1 MNPCWER
8 ACRRITHVRHQTLLD
23 ANVDAE
29 LSNGTCAV
37 IRVKGLVAVTSW
49 IRLALVD
56 VSRTCDTKLLLNANL
71 DAELPNATCGVVR
84 VACLVHVTES
94 IRLQARPQDKPLEGR
109 QLAVAHLGDYR
120 VLLERREV
128 GKEEHPSQ

>member
-1 MNPCWER
+1 M
-8 ACRRITHVRHQTLLD
+8 RHRTLLG

-37 IRVKGLVAVTSW
+37 IRVEGLVAVTKC
-49 IRLALVD
+49 IRLPLAD
-56 VSRTCDTKLLLNANL
+56 VLRTCDTRLLLDANV

-94 IRLQARPQDKPLEGR
+94 IRLQARP
-109 QLAVAHLGDYR
+109 
-120 VLLERREV
+120 
-128 GKEEHPSQ
+128 